1 MKILFIAPRFDGGI
15 GGHAAR
21 VAQKLTEHGFEIKL
35 MKASSI
41 PIKKIKNPSFA
52 VLSTLKSLTSKET
65 YDIVHA
71 FNVPSAFAMR
81 YTKAKKKVLS
91 IHGMYSEQVDALHSD
106 TTAGAAKLAESK
118 VLKWADKLTTDSK
131 FVQKQYKEKTGANFE
146 CLLAPLDIEKFKDV
160 PDVPKKEK
168 QIVYIGRDSHEK
180 GIDVLKKIE
189 SQINANIV
197 YCTDVEWKEAMIRL
211 KESSILVVP
220 SRMESIPQ
228 VIKEAFYLK
237 VPIIASDVGGIPEL
251 ITNEENG
258 ILIPPDDEKKLIDSI
273 NRLFT
278 EKEFANNIAEMG
290 YKYVIKNL
298 TWEALLPRY
307 IKFYEELL
315 SS

>member
-91 IHGMYSEQVDALHSD
+91 IHGMYSDQVDALHSD

-197 YCTDVEWKEAMIRL
+197 YCTDVEWKKAMVKL
-211 KESSILVVP
+211 KESNILVVP

-237 VPIIASDVGGIPEL
+237 VPVVATNVGGIPEL

-273 NRLFT
+273 NRLFI

-315 SS
+315 DS

>member
-197 YCTDVEWKEAMIRL
+197 YCTDVEWKKAMIRL

-237 VPIIASDVGGIPEL
+237 VPIIASNVGGIPEL

-258 ILIPPDDEKKLIDSI
+258 IMIPPDDEKKLIDSI

-315 SS
+315 NS

>member
-146 CLLAPLDIEKFKDV
+146 CLLAPLDIEKFKDI
-160 PDVPKKEK
+160 PEVPKKEK

-180 GIDVLKKIE
+180 GIDVLKNIE
-189 SQINANIV
+189 SQIIANIV

-237 VPIIASDVGGIPEL
+237 VPIIASGVGGIPEL

>member
-91 IHGMYSEQVDALHSD
+91 IHGMYSDQVDALHSD

-160 PDVPKKEK
+160 SDVPKKEK

>member
-1 MKILFIAPRFDGGI
+1 MKILFISPRFEGGI

-21 VAQKLTEHGFEIKL
+21 VAKKMREHGYEITL
-35 MKASSI
+35 MKPSFL
-41 PIKKIKNPSFA
+41 PINKMKNPSFA
-52 VLSTLKSLTSKET
+52 LTSTIKSIIGRER

-71 FNVPSAFAMR
+71 FNIPSAFAMR
-81 YTKAKKKVLS
+81 YAKAKKKVLS
-91 IHGMYSEQVDALHSD
+91 AHGIYSEQVSVLHSD
-106 TTAGAAKLAESK
+106 PTAGAAKLTESK
-118 VLKWADKLTTDSK
+118 VMKWADKLTTDSK
-131 FVQKQYKEKTGANFE
+131 TVQKQYKEKIGVDFE
-146 CLLAPLDIEKFKDV
+146 CLLAPLDIENFKDI
-160 PDVPKKEK
+160 PDIPKKEK

-237 VPIIASDVGGIPEL
+237 VPIIASNVGGIPEL

-315 SS
+315 NS

>member
-91 IHGMYSEQVDALHSD
+91 IHGMYSDQVDSLHSD

-146 CLLAPLDIEKFKDV
+146 CLLAPLDIEKFKDI

-180 GIDVLKKIE
+180 GMDVLKKIE